1 MKLKQISSFILALL
15 ICVGIC
21 PVVGTADG
29 SEALPEIV
37 YWEDFSHAQ
46 ATGKINTSG
55 SDRIIATQNGIFV
68 ATTKPGTDTTGT
80 TYSFENGTLD
90 YLTKVSNDYI
100 DLRLSRG
107 SVMEKDLMQDFVL
120 SFKIKPDTNTL
131 TAGFYLSGRY
141 EHSATVAAEQNG
153 FTIKNGKLYAG
164 STLASDKAVLPA
176 NEWSLVEIAF
186 HYNETLI
193 PDNPVLGAGAID
205 SYTIMLNGEALC
217 TANLNYYVKSYDFF
231 RMFRYTGGATFELDD
246 LRIAL
251 GSQSL
256 KSFDENGGEK
266 AESYAQNFSWFDVNE
281 NAMTDYAYSFCV
293 VGDTQILNMDDYMS
307 RTEGSKL
314 YDTYDG
320 PTNYMATL
328 YDWIVANVGSKKI
341 AHVFGL
347 GDITDDNTNLEW
359 EIAKEQIGKL
369 NGVVPYSLV
378 RGNHD
383 GTEKYNNAFAGNTAY
398 TEQFEGFY
406 QNGKVDDSYKRFTV
420 GGTKYLVFTLNNGA
434 KDDVLAWAGSIIE
447 QYPDHKVIITTH
459 AYLSE
464 DGDTL
469 KSGDADTP
477 SKNGE
482 EYNDGNEM
490 WDKLVSKY
498 ENIFLV
504 MSGHVDTDYV
514 VCTQSVGV
522 NGNTVTQLLI
532 DPQGLDEEVGSTSMV
547 TMLYFSEDGETVSV
561 ETYSTVRNQYF
572 AKENQFIFSV
582 ENEALLEEQTI
593 VNHTF
598 DGKTID
604 NTSGYGCFSTAATN
618 GGLGMNPGVTASIND
633 AGQLEVKYAPSL
645 DEFVDLQLYGCGFAN
660 TGANP
665 INRDF
670 VLSFDVKLSSLT
682 ASYGGIAVRDNAENK
697 WVDKLI
703 EINNGKIHIVGANAA
718 LSTTEMTHVEL
729 VFNYDPSATNN
740 DSTTG
745 AFTSLTVIV
754 GGKQIGTVAIT
765 RTNGN
770 FKFINHFR
778 MFRYGTN
785 NETLTLDNLYVGFG
799 KGNRGKDYGTV
810 LHDVD
815 FTGMDNP
822 PTHPDSHYNTGFKL
836 MEYFIPSNGGASTIN
851 NDIVTAKGLA
861 TDSRGFID
869 WNLGDIGAKLSGQ
882 DVTLSMLVRPIGN
895 MGGSFDVGAKGVK
908 QAEIVYD
915 SSRNV
920 NTIKIKGASKGYELS
935 NYRFTNIE
943 FMFHYD
949 YAKAAYTKVSLYA
962 NGKFV
967 GSTALEAVSQITLIR
982 MFDSWEWNSSRGLEI
997 DRATIVTGARSTYKG
1012 ETAVTEFIGYQTT
1025 AIENNEFNLRL
1036 LSVMTDRDLSKYECV
1051 GYNVTATYKYNN
1063 QTISMVLPEAVGK
1076 CTKVY
1081 TSVLATE
1088 EMSVASE
1095 ITAATLGGEYIIAV
1109 NCIGLPA
1116 DCGDIEFTVSTYY
1129 KLNGQEAVTERA
1141 FTFTVSP
1148 ATNANQGGV
1157 N

>member
-1 MKLKQISSFILALL
+1 MKLRKIGSFLLAL
-15 ICVGIC
+15 IMCVGML
-21 PVVGTADG
+21 PLSAMAEGEV
-29 SEALPEIV
+29 SLPEIV
-37 YWEDFSHAQ
+37 YWEDFSQAQ
-46 ATGKINTSG
+46 ATGKINNSG
-55 SDRIIATQNGIFV
+55 SDRTIATQNGIFV
-68 ATTKPGTDTTGT
+68 ANTSSAYTL
-80 TYSFENGTLD
+80 ENGTLK
-90 YLTKVSNDYI
+90 YTAKASNDYI
-100 DLRLSRG
+100 DLRFSRG

-120 SFKIKPDTNTL
+120 SFKIKPEADNF
-131 TAGFYLSGRY
+131 TAGFTYSGRY
-141 EHSATVAAEQNG
+141 EHSESVGTNYNG
-153 FTIKNGKLYAG
+153 FAIKNGKLYAN
-164 STLASDKAVLPA
+164 STLASSTAVIPA
-176 NEWSLVEIAF
+176 NQWSLVEIAF
-186 HYNETLI
+186 HYNAEKM
-193 PDNPVLGAGAID
+193 PNNPVLGKGAID
-205 SYTIMLNGEALC
+205 SYTIMLNGEALY
-217 TANLNYYVKSYDFF
+217 TAELSYFVKSYDFF
-231 RMFRYTGGATFELDD
+231 RMFRYTNGNFELDD
-246 LRIAL
+246 IRVAL

-256 KSFDENGGEK
+256 KVFDDNGGVK
-266 AESYAQNFSWFDVNE
+266 ADSYAQNFSWFDTNE
-281 NAMTDYAYSFCV
+281 NAMENYAYSFAI

-307 RTEGSKL
+307 RTPGSKL
-314 YDTYDG
+314 YDTYDA

-328 YDWIVANVGSKKI
+328 YDWIVANSDSKNI

-369 NGVVPYSLV
+369 DGVVPYSLV

-383 GTEKYNNAFAGNTAY
+383 GSDKYNGAFAGNSAY

-406 QNGKVDDSYKRFTV
+406 TAGKLENSYKRFTV
-420 GGTKYLVFTLNNGA
+420 GNTKYLAITLDNGA

-447 QYPDHKVIITTH
+447 RYPDHKVIITTH

-469 KSGDADTP
+469 HSGDADTP

-504 MSGHVDTDYV
+504 MSGHIDADYL
-514 VCTQSVGV
+514 VCTQSLGE
-522 NGNTVTQLLI
+522 NGNTVTQLLV
-532 DPQGLDEEVGSTSMV
+532 DPQGLDEEVGSTGMV

-572 AKENQFIFSV
+572 AKENQFTISV
-582 ENEALLEEQTI
+582 ENEALLEEQNI
-593 VNHTF
+593 VKHTF

-604 NTSGYGCFSTAATN
+604 NASGYGAFNTAKNN
-618 GGLGMNPGVTASIND
+618 GGLGMNSGVPASINS
-633 AGQLEVKYAPSL
+633 AGQLEVNYASAT

-660 TGANP
+660 TGASP
-665 INRDF
+665 INRNF
-670 VLSFDVKLSSLT
+670 VLSFDVKLSSPT
-682 ASYGGIAVRDNAENK
+682 ATYGAINIRDNVENK
-697 WVDKLI
+697 WVEKVVRID
-703 EINNGKIHIVGANAA
+703 NGKIHISGANAD
-718 LSTTEMTHVEL
+718 LSTTEMTHVEI
-729 VFNYDPSATNN
+729 VFNYDPTATNN

-745 AFTSLTVIV
+745 AFTSLTLIV

-765 RTNGN
+765 RTSANL
-770 FKFINHFR
+770 KYINHFR

-785 NETLTLDNLYVGFG
+785 DETLTLDNLCVDFG
-799 KGNRGKDYGTV
+799 KGSRGKEYGTV

-822 PTHPDSHYNTGFKL
+822 PVHPDAHYNTGFKL
-836 MEYFIPSNGGASTIN
+836 MDDFIPSRGGQSTLK
-851 NDIVTAKGLA
+851 NDILVAKGL
-861 TDSRGFID
+861 TTNSRGFID

-882 DVTLSMLVRPIGN
+882 DMTLSMLVRPIGN
-895 MGGSFDVGAKGVK
+895 MSGSFDVGAKGVK
-908 QAEIVYD
+908 QAEIIYD
-915 SSRNV
+915 ASRNV

-949 YAKAAYTKVSLYA
+949 YAKMAYTKVSLYA
-962 NGKFV
+962 NGEFV
-967 GSTALEAVSQITLIR
+967 GSTALEAASQITLIR

-997 DRATIVTGARSTYKG
+997 DRATIVTGARSTYQG
-1012 ETAVTEFIGYQTT
+1012 ETVVTEFIGYQTT
-1025 AIENNEFNLRL
+1025 AIVDDEFHLRL
-1036 LSVMTDRDLSKYECV
+1036 VSVVTDKDLSKYEYM
-1051 GYNVTATYKYNN
+1051 GYNVTATYQINN
-1063 QTISMVLPEAVGK
+1063 QTVTMVLPEEIGK
-1076 CTKVY
+1076 CTKVF
-1081 TSVLATE
+1081 TAILATE
-1088 EMSVASE
+1088 QMTVDTE
-1095 ITAATLGGEYIIAV
+1095 ITAETLGGAYIMAV

-1129 KLNGQEAVTERA
+1129 KLKGQDTAVTERA